1 MKLASSITARL
12 RLAALRIHDSYMT
25 NRAASRIPVAA
36 LLLVSS
42 LAAQSTAGSAAAGR
56 FVDITPGSGVKFVGM
71 ASHTTKKYLPETMGS
86 GVALFD
92 YDNDGRLDIF
102 FVNGAPLADPTAV
115 GTIPR
120 KSGPASW
127 NRLYHQKKNGT
138 FEDVTEKAGLQGVTY
153 DMGVAVGDYDNDG
166 FEDLYV
172 TGIGGNHLYHNN
184 GNGTFTDV
192 TTLSG
197 TGGKGWST
205 SAAWVDLDRDGLLDL
220 VVLRYMKWDFDDVWC
235 GDHRPGYR
243 SYCHPDT
250 FPAIVPLVYHNDGNG
265 KFTEVAGKLGFD
277 KPGKGLG
284 IALADY
290 DRDGRTDLVVANDSM
305 VEFLYHA
312 KADGTFEE
320 SGLMAEVAVD
330 GDGRTFAGMGIDF
343 QDYDNDGYPDLVITD
358 LANQKYAL
366 YRNNGDGSFNYTSH
380 ISGVGASTMLH
391 SGWGTKFFDY
401 DNDGLKDL
409 VVAQGHDI
417 DNIELTFPQLHYKE
431 PLMLMRNTGSG
442 KFADVSAEAGD
453 VFKQAWAGR
462 GLAVGDLDN
471 DGLEDLVVTT
481 NDGPAYVIRNQTQT
495 KNHWLTLLLVGHKS
509 NRDAVGAVIKV
520 TTGKGSQWWTVSTA
534 GSYLSA
540 SDKRAHFGLGMEDH
554 AVSVEIRW
562 PSGIVQTLQNVKAD
576 QILQVDEA
584 APESGK

>member
-1 MKLASSITARL
+1 MTSRAVSRTAGGVFF
-12 RLAALRIHDSYMT
+12 ALVF
-25 NRAASRIPVAA
+25 VA
-36 LLLVSS
+36 S
-42 LAAQSTAGSAAAGR
+42 LAAQSSADSAAAGK
-56 FVDITPGSGVKFVGM
+56 FVDITRESGVKFLGM

-120 KSGPASW
+120 KSGPTSW
-127 NRLYHQKKNGT
+127 NRLYHQKTDGT

-172 TGIGGNHLYHNN
+172 TGVGGNHLYHNN

-192 TTLSG
+192 TTPSG
-197 TGGKGWST
+197 TGGSGWST
-205 SAAWVDLDRDGLLDL
+205 SAAWIDLDRDGLLDL

-265 KFTEVAGKLGFD
+265 KFTEVAAKLGFD

-290 DRDGRTDLVVANDSM
+290 DRDGRADVVVANDSM

-330 GDGRTFAGMGIDF
+330 GDGRTFAGMGVDF

-366 YRNNGDGSFNYTSH
+366 YRNNGDGSFNYASH

-391 SGWGTKFFDY
+391 SGWGTKLFDY
-401 DNDGLKDL
+401 DNDGWKDL

-431 PLMLMRNTGSG
+431 PLLLMRNIGGG
-442 KFADVSAEAGD
+442 KFADVSAAAGD

-471 DGLEDLVVTT
+471 DGLEDIVVTT

-520 TTGKGSQWWTVSTA
+520 TTSKGSQWWTVSTA

-540 SDKRAHFGLGMEDH
+540 SDKRAHFGLGAEDQ
-554 AVSVEIRW
+554 AISVEIRW
-562 PSGIVQTLQNVKAD
+562 PSGIVQTLHNVKAD

-584 APESGK
+584 APEAVK